1 MVRERD
7 YALVFSLG
15 EVRKVISE
23 PGLYS
28 APPPFQNVVTLDKR
42 ILTIETNDA
51 ERIQTSEKKNLLIDS
66 YVKWRIADP
75 RLYYVTF
82 GGNERAAQ
90 ERLQAQIRDALNASV
105 NVRTVRDVVSSER
118 DKVMAEILTNVAK
131 RAEPLGVQVVDVR
144 LRRIEFAPEIS
155 ESVYRRMEAER
166 TAWPTSCA
174 RSARPRARRSAP
186 KPTASAR
193 SSWPA
198 YAKAQSVM
206 GEGDAA
212 AASIYAQA
220 YGKNPQFYTY
230 YKSLEAYRASFSKP
244 GDVLVVD
251 PSSSFFQFM
260 KDPGAALAPV
270 TVPAS
275 KPHGPGQKPLARQGL
290 LLCGPRRSGRE
301 SGRLELGPGR
311 LARVAEPCTIPRK
324 LENIAAAERAYA
336 PQPLFVWATPTHH
349 RRSSGNT
356 HG

>member
-1 MVRERD
+1 MQRLMPILVGLLVILAVLSSCVFVVRERD

-23 PGLYS
+23 PGLYFK

-42 ILTIETNDA
+42 ILTIESSDA

-90 ERLQAQIRDALNASV
+90 ERLQAQIRDALNAAV
-105 NVRTVRDVVSSER
+105 NVRTVKDVVSAER

-166 TAWPTSCA
+166 TRVANEL
-174 RSARPRARRSAP
+174 RSIGAAESEKIRAEADRQREVIVAQ
-186 KPTASAR
+186 
-193 SSWPA
+193 A
-198 YAKAQSVM
+198 YARAQGIM
-206 GEGDAA
+206 GEGDAQA
-212 AASIYAQA
+212 GSIYAQA
-220 YGKNPQFYTY
+220 FGRNTEFYTY
-230 YKSLEAYRASFSKP
+230 YKSLEAYRAAFGKT

-251 PSSSFFQFM
+251 PTSEFFQFF
-260 KDPGAALAPV
+260 KNPGKGAPGAPAP
-270 TVPAS
+270 A
-275 KPHGPGQKPLARQGL
+275 
-290 LLCGPRRSGRE
+290 
-301 SGRLELGPGR
+301 
-311 LARVAEPCTIPRK
+311 
-324 LENIAAAERAYA
+324 N
-336 PQPLFVWATPTHH
+336 
-349 RRSSGNT
+349 
-356 HG
+356 